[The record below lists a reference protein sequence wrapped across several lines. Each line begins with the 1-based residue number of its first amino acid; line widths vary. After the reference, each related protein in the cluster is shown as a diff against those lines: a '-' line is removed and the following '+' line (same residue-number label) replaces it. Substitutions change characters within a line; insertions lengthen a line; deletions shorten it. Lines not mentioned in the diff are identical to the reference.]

1 MKHFDS
7 LQVEFGSSDE
17 SQLDPESRSL
27 DPELVQSATEM
38 GTESTELDNSAVEND
53 RRARAVDLDDGKD
66 EFELQSSPKAKG
78 RPKQKPKAVKA
89 KRNMNIAMVQE
100 DIVMN
105 EKQLSLLSVFELLAD
120 DATFNSAQENILQFK
135 LFIFAKKP
143 KPPIAHEIMKLPTL
157 KPLARP
163 DEIVRIFPMDLSK
176 KCGVEV
182 TAYQRNN
189 NDVRELDIALE
200 IIISALAWIEK
211 VYFSSYD
218 NTSDFV
224 EADPPMPST
233 LKEIEVL
240 TPQVDVLALAG
251 KEVITDE
258 VMHKI
263 LTKLLGF
270 KPNIAIFDS
279 STLGIVV
286 DGSVSTSN
294 EIIREAL
301 AGVTNEKVLIPVNCN
316 GNQWCAIIMYL
327 AGGVVHVYDS
337 SSSSYLVSVR
347 AVAQKMIVLLPP
359 HVQKKT
365 IRVRTFEAG
374 LGVQSDSYNCGIYDL
389 IAFETFAARNHWDTW
404 TRGRC
409 SVCGTVISVCV
420 NGCSPQRSST
430 ANQ

>member
-1 MKHFDS
+1 MPAGVASADGISVELSTINEHSAETDANTTLAPSTARSEENMKHFDS

-200 IIISALAWIEK
+200 I
-211 VYFSSYD
+211 V
-218 NTSDFV
+218 
-224 EADPPMPST
+224 
-233 LKEIEVL
+233 
-240 TPQVDVLALAG
+240 G
-251 KEVITDE
+251 
-258 VMHKI
+258 
-263 LTKLLGF
+263 
-270 KPNIAIFDS
+270 
-279 STLGIVV
+279 LGIFAN
-286 DGSVSTSN
+286 S
-294 EIIREAL
+294 IIKCMR
-301 AGVTNEKVLIPVNCN
+301 K
-316 GNQWCAIIMYL
+316 
-327 AGGVVHVYDS
+327 
-337 SSSSYLVSVR
+337 
-347 AVAQKMIVLLPP
+347 
-359 HVQKKT
+359 
-365 IRVRTFEAG
+365 
-374 LGVQSDSYNCGIYDL
+374 
-389 IAFETFAARNHWDTW
+389 
-404 TRGRC
+404 
-409 SVCGTVISVCV
+409 
-420 NGCSPQRSST
+420 
-430 ANQ
+430 